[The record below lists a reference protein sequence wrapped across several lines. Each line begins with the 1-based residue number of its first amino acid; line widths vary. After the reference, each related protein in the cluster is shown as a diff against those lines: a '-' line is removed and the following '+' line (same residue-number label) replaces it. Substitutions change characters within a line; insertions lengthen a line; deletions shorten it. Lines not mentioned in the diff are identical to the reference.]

1 MNQHVDW
8 RRLQNVE
15 DVIRGAR
22 RNTSCLF
29 SGCEGRPIGSHVI
42 ARKTLEL
49 IADES
54 HVLTWLPRQITAWDI
69 MRSIREGRSMEQLYE
84 DLIRV
89 GIGDRNR
96 VTEPLF
102 CRDHDT
108 RIFAPLER
116 EDFSFQP
123 QQVALLAY
131 RALCSMVLSTAST
144 EAILAAVA
152 QQHDRHG
159 LLGSLR
165 TLRKLQRFQQTELI
179 LQVRQ
184 LYEQIQAANNYNQ
197 LGWSMYLVNIPPCLA
212 ATYSLIPYEGNED
225 KDIVNGKL
233 AVTVKDTVCFTLLPY
248 RPQETSVCVISWLRG
263 SERAQRFMTYHR
275 INEVSEKEQLDL
287 FLFFAFESPTLY
299 ISPTWWQSLS
309 DGAREKYKRIHL
321 DADRRHNQL
330 D

>member
-8 RRLQNVE
+8 KRLQNVE
-15 DVIRGAR
+15 EVIRGTG

-69 MRSIREGRSMEQLYE
+69 MRSTREGRSIEHLYE
-84 DLIRV
+84 DPIRV

-102 CRDHDT
+102 CRGHDN

-131 RALCSMVLSTAST
+131 RALCSMVLSTTSS
-144 EAILAAVA
+144 EAILTAAA
-152 QQHDRHG
+152 NQHDEHDF
-159 LLGSLR
+159 LGSLQ
-165 TLRKLQRFQQTELI
+165 TLRKLQQFQKTELI

-184 LYEQIQAANNYNQ
+184 LYEQIQAANNYNL
-197 LGWSMYLVNIPPCLA
+197 LGWSMYLVNLPPCI
-212 ATYSLIPYEGNED
+212 ATTYAFIPVEDNED
-225 KDIVNGKL
+225 KAIADGKL
-233 AVTVKDTVCFTLLPY
+233 AVIVEDAVSFSFLPY
-248 RPQETSVCVISWLRG
+248 KPQESSVCVISWLRG
-263 SERAQRFMTYHR
+263 SKGALRFMTYHR
-275 INEVSEKEQLDL
+275 INEISEKEQLDL

-299 ISPTWWQSLS
+299 ISPTWWQLLS
-309 DGAREKYKRIHL
+309 DEAREKYKRIRL
-321 DADRRHNQL
+321 DPDRRHNQL